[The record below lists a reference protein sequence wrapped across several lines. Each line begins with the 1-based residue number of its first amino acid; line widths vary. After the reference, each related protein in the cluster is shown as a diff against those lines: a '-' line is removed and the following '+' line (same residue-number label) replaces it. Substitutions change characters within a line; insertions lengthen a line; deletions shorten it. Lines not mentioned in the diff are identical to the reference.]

1 MAKSSAVSRI
11 LRKRTNK
18 NPHPDGNSNTET
30 ALSER
35 SGKKHYFG
43 NYFHHRLFLIAMVS
57 PAAIGCFLISSEYA
71 GFEKKSSNVGIQC
84 LFWYYLN
91 RREYGLRKEN

>member
-71 GFEKKSSNVGIQC
+71 GFEKKVITLGYNVFFGII
-84 LFWYYLN
+84 
-91 RREYGLRKEN
+91 